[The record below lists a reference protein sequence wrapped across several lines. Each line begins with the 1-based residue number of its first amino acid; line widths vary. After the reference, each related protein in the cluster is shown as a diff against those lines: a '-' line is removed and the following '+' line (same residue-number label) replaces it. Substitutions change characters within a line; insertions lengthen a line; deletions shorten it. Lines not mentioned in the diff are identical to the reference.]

1 MVKTPPIRA
10 DCLICRREEGDAELH
25 RIPVWEDARW
35 RLTTSMYSEIP
46 GFSYLEPKRHIPY
59 VTELDGEEARTLGPV
74 LARTTRAL
82 KEETGAEL
90 VYVLVFGGHI
100 PHLHIH
106 LSPHVQGGP
115 PIGDLFD
122 RLASEA
128 PLRPEGELRSIAERV
143 GRRLA
148 TA

>member
-1 MVKTPPIRA
+1 MVKTPSIRA

-90 VYVLVFGGHI
+90 VI